1 MSTFTEISIYLIQ
14 ALANAYLLVT
24 LLRFLLQLCRANFY
38 NPVSQFIVKAT
49 AAPLIVLAKVFP
61 TIKNVNT
68 AALALAMAVPILA
81 IQSSVLIYN
90 GQFVPILPML
100 IWSLLGM
107 ATMLLNIYFYGLLI
121 IIILSWVAPQSHHP
135 AVALLS
141 QLMEPAMA
149 PFRRLLP
156 ALGGLDLSP
165 ILIFLLL
172 NVLKIFIHNLAV
184 SANLASAFVPGI
196 M

>member
-14 ALANAYLLVT
+14 ALANAYLLIV
-24 LLRFLLQLCRANFY
+24 LIRFLLQLCRANFY
-38 NPVSQFIVKAT
+38 NPISQFIVRAT
-49 AAPLIVLAKVFP
+49 AAPVAALGKVFP
-61 TIKNVNT
+61 TFKNVNT
-68 AALALAMAVPILA
+68 ATVVLAVAVQILA
-81 IQSSVLIYN
+81 IQTSMLIYN
-90 GQFVPILPML
+90 GQFVPILAL
-100 IWSLLGM
+100 FIWSVLGM

-121 IIILSWVAPQSHHP
+121 IIVLSWVAPQSHHP

-165 ILIFLLL
+165 ILIFLIL
-172 NVLKIFIHNLAV
+172 NVLRIFVRNLAA